1 MSDSPLR
8 LVFAGTPEFAAVS
21 LAALID
27 TVYEPVAVYC
37 QPDRPAGRGRKLRIG
52 PVKQLALEQGIEVFQ
67 PQNFKSQ
74 EAIDTLA
81 ALKPDVLIVVAYGLI
96 LPQSVLD
103 IPTFGAINVHASLLP
118 RWRGAAPIQRAI
130 LAGDKETGI
139 TTMQMDAGLDTGD
152 MLLKQVCPILPED
165 STATLHDRLA
175 DLGGKTLLETLELL
189 SAGKLSPQAQDE
201 TQTCYAQKIAVSEAA
216 LDWTLAA
223 DKLALSI
230 RAFNPVPVAHCF
242 YNEDRYK
249 IWSAKAIAKNSDLPP
264 GSIIDLNKQGL
275 DIQTGDGTLRVTK
288 LQAPGKRAMQITDY
302 VNGNAVLSIGSA
314 FS

>member
-175 DLGGKTLLETLELL
+175 ELGGKTLLETLELL
-189 SAGKLSPQAQDE
+189 SADKLSPQAQDE